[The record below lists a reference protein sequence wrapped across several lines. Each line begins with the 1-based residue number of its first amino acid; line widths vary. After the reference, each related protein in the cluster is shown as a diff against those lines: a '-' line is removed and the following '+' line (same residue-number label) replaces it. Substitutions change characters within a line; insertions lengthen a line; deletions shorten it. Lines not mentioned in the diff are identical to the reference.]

1 MCIVEVTK
9 FKRYRGER
17 KGKKEV
23 KSISFIGSLFKGHL
37 SCRCPECISRWMRH
51 CLVRFLSRML
61 SRGKD
66 FSLLERVLGTKQG
79 KSKRK
84 GTRND
89 GEEEKEARRRNA
101 FVSSVGKSV

>member
-1 MCIVEVTK
+1 MCIVQVTK

-79 KSKRK
+79 KQKK
-84 GTRND
+84 GD
-89 GEEEKEARRRNA
+89 EERRGR
-101 FVSSVGKSV
+101 GKGS